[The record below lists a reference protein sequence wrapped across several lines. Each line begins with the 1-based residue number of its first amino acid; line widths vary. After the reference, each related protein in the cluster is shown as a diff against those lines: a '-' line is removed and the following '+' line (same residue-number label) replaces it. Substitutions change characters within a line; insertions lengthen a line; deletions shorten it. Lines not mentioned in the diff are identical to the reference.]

1 MDINSEGIFA
11 TRPWKI
17 YGEGPSTTAPPPRAY
32 GPPGPAYTAED
43 IRFTQKGDA
52 LYAFVGAWPES
63 RIAKIKSLAANSPQ
77 VADAKVTNISLLG
90 YGGKLTW
97 TQDAQ
102 GLSVNLPDTPPNKE
116 AVTLKIHGLPT
127 A

>member
-1 MDINSEGIFA
+1 VEDLRGGSVDHCA
-11 TRPWKI
+11 SASRLWT
-17 YGEGPSTTAPPPRAY
+17 S
-32 GPPGPAYTAED
+32 GPPYTTED

-52 LYAFVGAWPES
+52 VYAFVGAWPES
-63 RIAKIKSLAANSPQ
+63 RVAKIKSLATSSPQ
-77 VADAKVTNISLLG
+77 VAGAKVTNISLLG

-102 GLSVNLPDTPPNKE
+102 GLSVNLPDTPPSKE